1 MNTVNRNG
9 LTISQFVLLIILAT
23 ILVFLSVWLVKAP
36 DKGVSQDQTQKVVE
50 APEKI
55 IFALANLEGDVGSIE
70 EQREDIE
77 KISEALNSRTVTSEA
92 LGKKGD
98 DWLTKIRR
106 RVDVREAI
114 EAWEELKNIDTK
126 SMFVELT
133 EEERNK
139 VPRLRKIVE
148 AQILSCYAKEEGLN
162 CNHGQIGNLVD
173 RIAKK

>member
-9 LTISQFVLLIILAT
+9 LTISQFVLLIILAA
-23 ILVFLSVWLVKAP
+23 ILAFLCVWLVKAP
-36 DKGVSQDQTQKVVE
+36 DKDAPQGQTQKVVE
-50 APEKI
+50 APKKI
-55 IFALANLEGDVGSIE
+55 IFALANLEDDVGSIE

-98 DWLTKIRR
+98 FWLTELRR
-106 RVDVREAI
+106 RVDVREAMQ
-114 EAWEELKNIDTK
+114 AWEELKDIDTK

-139 VPRLRKIVE
+139 VPRLQKVVE
-148 AQILSCYAKEEGLN
+148 AQILSCYAKQEGLN
-162 CNHGQIGNLVD
+162 CNHGQVGHLVD
-173 RIAKK
+173 RLAKK